1 MIRLADFI
9 GNDGGGLMWVEVMP
23 LILLDV
29 IKKNKAIPFT

>member
-23 LILLDV
+23 LIFLDGD
-29 IKKNKAIPFT
+29 KKK